1 MTVRWRRQLSWHF
14 PFWFKG
20 FLGIWCVGWG
30 LGTLQMRLPSLWPSW
45 LGRPE
50 PAGRG
55 EGMFMLVVG
64 IAVVA
69 VLHLASRRMMKVVI
83 ENDTLLVSS
92 HFRTIRVPLAH
103 VQRVRRS
110 WFGSLAVTV
119 DFEPPTRF
127 GRRIGF
133 VAGGPIGALDTLPE
147 PAEALSR
154 LAAEARRLKEEP
166 GASPAL
172 APEVMGDPLPPDLRP
187 F

>member
-14 PFWFKG
+14 PFWVKA

-30 LGTLQMRLPSLWPSW
+30 LGTLQMLLPSLWPSW
-45 LGRPE
+45 LGHPE

-55 EGMFMLVVG
+55 EGILVLVVWIG
-64 IAVVA
+64 VVA
-69 VLHLASRRMMKVVI
+69 ALHFASRRTMKVVI
-83 ENDTLLVSS
+83 ENDSLVVSS
-92 HFRTIRVPLAH
+92 HFRTVRVPLAH

-110 WFGSLAVTV
+110 WFGSAAVTV

-133 VAGGPIGALDTLPE
+133 IANGPLGAMDVLPE

-154 LAAEARRLKEEP
+154 LAAEARRLNDGPAE
-166 GASPAL
+166 SPAL
-172 APEVMGDPLPPDLRP
+172 APELMGDPLPPDLRP